1 MRKTEVTLETLYDPD
16 NIELALLLLPD
27 EAWKSVT
34 EPSIIRRDDDTY
46 VTGDPFFDEIEEAI
60 SQGADLDGILSRLK
74 LPST

>member
-1 MRKTEVTLETLYDPD
+1 MRKTEVTIETLYDPE